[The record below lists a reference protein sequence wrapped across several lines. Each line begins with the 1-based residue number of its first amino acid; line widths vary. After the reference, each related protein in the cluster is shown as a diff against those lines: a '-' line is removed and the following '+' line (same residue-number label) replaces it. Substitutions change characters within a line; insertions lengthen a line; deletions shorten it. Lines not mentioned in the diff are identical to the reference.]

1 MIIETI
7 TIEGFKS
14 IYNKTTFD
22 FTEKGMWKVSGDVGS
37 GKTTIGQAI
46 IFCLFGSV
54 TNVAFGDLISW
65 GAKKC
70 VADID
75 LISLG
80 KKIHIHRVIYK
91 NIKRKTELD
100 IIIDGEPLQYT
111 NKRDGQQI
119 LESVYFDISRQAV
132 ESLCIISFNG
142 LKNITN
148 FNLSYNETRDFVDDI
163 FGLGIINNYINKIK
177 DFLNSSQT
185 EQTRLQTE
193 IDLLKKQ
200 KSAAELKL
208 QDITCSETNEDLN
221 KLNNDKESLNEKHI
235 ELTSEYSRQTG
246 ILKPLKESLAN
257 DLAVIKSKGV
267 QLSKNLDMVK
277 QGKCP
282 VCGSTVEP
290 ELIEQYNTEI
300 SELRAEYASKNKE
313 LNNLTEQITNC
324 TYEYNKSIAAIDK
337 DIKNIEYNINKIKF
351 SRQNE
356 TDTLKTNISAFNTEI
371 NTKNELLNT
380 VNVEVAEWKQIYDI
394 LYKDGRSS
402 ILKVYIGPLNQNI
415 NFYLRELKQPYT
427 VRFDE
432 NFKCSINAFGA
443 NDIPVSSLST
453 GQEKTVNTA
462 IIFGILKTLLNGVN
476 FNVIFLDELICNMHE
491 ELRNVTCEMIVNNI
505 KGKSIYI
512 ISHTPVDES
521 IFTGEIKARLNY
533 WEEDGMLI
541 QNTEYTKKMFNK

>member
-37 GKTTIGQAI
+37 GKSTIGQAI
-46 IFCLFGSV
+46 IFCLYGSV
-54 TNVAFGDLISW
+54 EGVSYKDLISW

-70 VADID
+70 IADID
-75 LISLG
+75 LVSLG
-80 KKIHIHRVIYK
+80 KRIHIHRVIK
-91 NIKRKTELD
+91 KQGQGQVD
-100 IIIDGEPLQYT
+100 ITIDGEPLHYT
-111 NKRDGQQI
+111 DKRDGQQL
-119 LESVYFDISRQAV
+119 LENTYYDISRQAV

-142 LKNITN
+142 LKNITS

-163 FGLGIINNYINKIK
+163 FGLGVVNNYINKIK
-177 DFLNSSQT
+177 DFLNSSQSS
-185 EQTRLQTE
+185 QSKLQTE
-193 IDLLKKQ
+193 INMLSRQ
-200 KSAAELKL
+200 KTSAETKL
-208 QDITCSETNEDLN
+208 RDIIESESNEDIDKLNTNKDELN
-221 KLNNDKESLNEKHI
+221 KKRKDLTAEYNNQISIITPLRESM
-235 ELTSEYSRQTG
+235 T
-246 ILKPLKESLAN
+246 N
-257 DLAVIKSKGV
+257 DLAVIKSKGA
-267 QLSKNLDMVK
+267 QLAKNLEMVK

-282 VCGSTVEP
+282 VCGSNVEP
-290 ELIEQYNTEI
+290 GLIEQYDKEVTDLRVEYTSKNTELKKLI
-300 SELRAEYASKNKE
+300 KQIADITSDYNNKV
-313 LNNLTEQITNC
+313 
-324 TYEYNKSIAAIDK
+324 AVIDK
-337 DIKNIEYNINKIKF
+337 DLKNIEYNINKIKF

-356 TDTLKTNISAFNTEI
+356 TTSLKASIDEFATEI
-371 NTKNELLNT
+371 TTKTAELEN
-380 VNVEVAEWKQIYDI
+380 VNIEVAEWKQIYDI

-415 NFYLRELKQPYT
+415 NYYLQELKQPYT

-491 ELRNVTCEMIVNNI
+491 ELRNVTCEMIANNI

-512 ISHTPVDES
+512 ISHTPVDEG
-521 IFTGEIKARLNY
+521 IFNGEIKAKLNY

-541 QNTEYTKKMFNK
+541 QNTTYVKKSFTK